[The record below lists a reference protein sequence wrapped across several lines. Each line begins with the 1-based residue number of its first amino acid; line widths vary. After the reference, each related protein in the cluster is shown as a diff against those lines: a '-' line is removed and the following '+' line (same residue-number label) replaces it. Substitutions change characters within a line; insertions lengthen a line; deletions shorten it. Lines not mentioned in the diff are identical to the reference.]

1 MEANDHDWLLA
12 FGSLKKVIYF
22 TTGEH
27 LFLVLVCSSCM
38 SLPGLDQPA
47 FFFFLTKMSKFHWL
61 FFKF

>member
-47 FFFFLTKMSKFHWL
+47 FFFFFN
-61 FFKF
+61 